1 MLSCTTVG
9 CRTLTLFLLRRDERH
24 SCVYQTRERIGPF
37 AHCGGKGGKHK
48 LHILVMVLG
57 LSGAKIHRTGR
68 GASLQTRPGS
78 MLACRQARFDNWAA
92 HNVKSVLVRAPMIS
106 SSNVGTFLLLIRY
119 SCADLLCGGQSN
131 RREREGGL
139 AGVQYCH
146 PSKRNAHRHAEW
158 LRWRGCKFSPNRS
171 NPNTEKL
178 MMHLLLTERSFCSNS
193 IS

>member
-24 SCVYQTRERIGPF
+24 SCVNQTRERIGPF

-48 LHILVMVLG
+48 LHSLVMVLG

-106 SSNVGTFLLLIRY
+106 SSNVSTFLLLTRY

-131 RREREGGL
+131 RGGENTGEEVQAGREREGERR
-139 AGVQYCH
+139 GV
-146 PSKRNAHRHAEW
+146 S
-158 LRWRGCKFSPNRS
+158 RG
-171 NPNTEKL
+171 
-178 MMHLLLTERSFCSNS
+178 S
-193 IS
+193 ILPPKQAKCTQTCRMVEMARL